1 MSCAPS
7 SDGDDC
13 GHKLAGGPGSVRD
26 VRTRW
31 SSLAV
36 LAVLTVPVGCS
47 SVGHEVRIVTTAA
60 PTTSTT
66 TVAATSTTPTT
77 ATGSATTASG
87 ADATG
92 DRQLVDDLYA
102 GQRAMVEAL
111 PSMTTGQWSTGE
123 FDIYDNYLAAHTH
136 PDVIAAYTPEQIST
150 CHAQAK
156 EALRTTPAVARP
168 EQFVEFQPDLATL
181 KAVPGWSLPVN
192 GAELHP
198 KGRLYQVHVQ
208 SYEPDTHA
216 VDNEADV
223 HVGIVD
229 GHAYWFY
236 TLGEC

>member
-1 MSCAPS
+1 VL
-7 SDGDDC
+7 G
-13 GHKLAGGPGSVRD
+13 

-36 LAVLTVPVGCS
+36 LAVVALLVGCS
-47 SVGHEVRIVTTAA
+47 SVAHEVRVVTTAA
-60 PTTSTT
+60 PTTT
-66 TVAATSTTPTT
+66 AATTPRATTTT
-77 ATGSATTASG
+77 ATTTPGSATTAAGGTG
-87 ADATG
+87 ADE
-92 DRQLVDDLYA
+92 QLVDDLYA

-123 FDIYDNYLAAHTH
+123 FDTYDNYLAAHTH

-150 CHAQAK
+150 CHAQAR

-192 GAELHP
+192 GTELHP
-198 KGRLYQVHVQ
+198 TGRLYQVHVQ

-229 GHAYWFY
+229 GKAYWFY